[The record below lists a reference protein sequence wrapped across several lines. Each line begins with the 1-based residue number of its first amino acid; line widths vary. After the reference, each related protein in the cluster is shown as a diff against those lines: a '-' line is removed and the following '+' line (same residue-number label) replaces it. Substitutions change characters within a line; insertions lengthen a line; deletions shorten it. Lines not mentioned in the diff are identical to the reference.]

1 MNRVDVLGVIV
12 VACLIIMTVALG
24 HIAWGW

>member
-1 MNRVDVLGVIV
+1 MNRIDVAGVIAL
-12 VACLIIMTVALG
+12 ACLIIMTVALG